1 MRRLLAAAVFVCAIL
16 STPVAAQDTPPVR
29 IAGHFTGVMSNGPF
43 DPVLVGGKVLIPLT
57 DRVEIYPGLSRVVS
71 RFYDDA
77 WEATVAVQIRP
88 FGTPSRTP
96 LYIAMGWM
104 VVKDG
109 GITEGVDLVAPGVE
123 IPVGRLR
130 PFAELQFLG
139 LLQISQAGFGVQAQF
154 GLTWAT
160 R

>member
-1 MRRLLAAAVFVCAIL
+1 MRRLLAATVFVCATL
-16 STPVAAQDTPPVR
+16 STPVAAQDARPVR

-43 DPVLVGGKVLIPLT
+43 DPVLVGGKVLIPLS

-104 VVKDG
+104 VAKDG
-109 GITEGVDLVAPGVE
+109 GTTEGVDLVAPGVE